1 MIELLYEL
9 KKILKDELKK
19 ILKEHFYLVCFCAI
33 IHILCGL
40 TIDGFTVC

>member
-9 KKILKDELKK
+9 KKILK
-19 ILKEHFYLVCFCAI
+19 EHFHLVSFCAI

-40 TIDGFTVC
+40 TIDGLTVC